1 MEELLCKFKNLF
13 KENSVCFKLDEIYS
27 VLIINKPIDDYNRI
41 KIMIIPTKQIN
52 LTRPY
57 SIIHDYSSS
66 YSVVISYKKGTIT
79 LTKSRNTP
87 LDEAH
92 FDPVILKDYQ
102 EMDITQ
108 FNLSHKGTIKQIT
121 GFNEILEFI
130 VGKLEYAIT

>member
-1 MEELLCKFKNLF
+1 MIMLLAILWP
-13 KENSVCFKLDEIYS
+13 Y
-27 VLIINKPIDDYNRI
+27 PI
-41 KIMIIPTKQIN
+41 
-52 LTRPY
+52 
-57 SIIHDYSSS
+57 
-66 YSVVISYKKGTIT
+66 KKGTIS

-130 VGKLEYAIT
+130 VGKLEDAIA